1 LLAASE
7 QGQDVNEFRE
17 FLLARSSDS
26 LPEAVE
32 QLLKDCIKR
41 ATLLQD
47 KGKGKGKVSLIE
59 CADASLAESFTNDS
73 ISLTETHFMVPE
85 VQRRKASPF
94 NATCVVP
101 CPDAVSKTY
110 LTTPGLSAQSRLL

>member
-47 KGKGKGKVSLIE
+47 KGKVSLIE